1 MEAPHTPRPMGTQ
14 NADFTR
20 PLDPSTPHLGD
31 RLLKRCQT
39 EHITAPGPLPYG
51 GKTRKTTT
59 AAVALQEGIEASISE
74 ATRTAEILKDFATR
88 TDTFE
93 SGYKSQKDQQI
104 AEAVSNAVARALVA
118 FYQESFAPARSP
130 SLPKPPR
137 TLSYASVAKSSNNN
151 ESG

>member
-20 PLDPSTPHLGD
+20 PLDPSIPYFGD
-31 RLLKRCQT
+31 RLSKRRQT
-39 EHITAPGPLPYG
+39 EHITAPEPLPYG

-88 TDTFE
+88 TDAFA
-93 SGYKSQKDQQI
+93 SGYKSQKD
-104 AEAVSNAVARALVA
+104 
-118 FYQESFAPARSP
+118 
-130 SLPKPPR
+130 
-137 TLSYASVAKSSNNN
+137 
-151 ESG
+151 